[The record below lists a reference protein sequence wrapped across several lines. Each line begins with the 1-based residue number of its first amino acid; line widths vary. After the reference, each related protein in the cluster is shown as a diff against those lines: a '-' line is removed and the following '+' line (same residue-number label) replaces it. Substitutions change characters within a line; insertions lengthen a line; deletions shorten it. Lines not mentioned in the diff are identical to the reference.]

1 MPTQHTVKQGEC
13 ITSIADKY
21 GLFWETVWNHAEN
34 AELKQQRQDPNILQP
49 GDVIHIPD
57 KEVKEEDCAT
67 EQKHRF
73 RKKGIPA
80 KLKVRIMADNEPL
93 PDKPYSLYIDDRLVC
108 EGTTDGDGFIEA
120 SIPPNARE
128 GEIRVG
134 EGDNRLIFPVSLGTV
149 NPIDTDEGVAGR
161 LHDLGYP
168 ADEDIQAAIQGFQQD
183 NDLEPTGE
191 MNDETRDKLR
201 EVFGQ

>member
-1 MPTQHTVKQGEC
+1 MPTQHTVRQGEC
-13 ITSIADKY
+13 ITSIADQY
-21 GLFWETVWNHAEN
+21 GLFWETVWNHADN
-34 AELKQQRQDPNILQP
+34 SELKQQREDPNILQS
-49 GDVIHIPD
+49 GDIVHIPD
-57 KEVKEEDCAT
+57 KELKEEDCAT
-67 EQKHRF
+67 EQRHHF

-93 PDKPYSLYIDDRLVC
+93 CDKPYMLYIDNRLVK
-108 EGTTDGDGFIEA
+108 EDTTDGEGFVEA
-120 SIPPNARE
+120 PIPPNARE
-128 GEIRVG
+128 GTIRVVDG
-134 EGDNRLIFPVSLGTV
+134 ANRLIFPISLGTV

-168 ADEDIQAAIQGFQQD
+168 VDEDITGAIQAFQND

-191 MNDETRDKLR
+191 MNDETRDTLR